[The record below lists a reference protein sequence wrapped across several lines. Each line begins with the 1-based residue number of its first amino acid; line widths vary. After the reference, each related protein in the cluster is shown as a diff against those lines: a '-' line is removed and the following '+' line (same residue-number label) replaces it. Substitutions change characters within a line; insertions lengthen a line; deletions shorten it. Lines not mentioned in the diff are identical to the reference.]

1 MKNDLT
7 ERLFNFAVAVIDIVR
22 KFPRSSEYQ
31 VISYQLCKSATSSG
45 ANYEEALAGSSKQDF
60 IYKTEISLREMK
72 ESNYWLR
79 IIREIEEESLQGG
92 ERLNELIGES
102 EELSKILATIII
114 RTKENVEASR

>member
-1 MKNDLT
+1 MKNDLAK
-7 ERLFNFAVAVIDIVR
+7 RFFDFAVGAINLIR
-22 KFPRSSEYQ
+22 KFPKLPEYQ
-31 VISYQLCKSATSSG
+31 AISYQLCKSATSAG
-45 ANYEEALAGSSKQDF
+45 ANYEEAQAGSSKQDF
-60 IYKTEISLREMK
+60 VYKAEISLREMK

-79 IIREIEEESLQGG
+79 IIREIEEESLQEG

>member
-1 MKNDLT
+1 
-7 ERLFNFAVAVIDIVR
+7 
-22 KFPRSSEYQ
+22 
-31 VISYQLCKSATSSG
+31 
-45 ANYEEALAGSSKQDF
+45 
-60 IYKTEISLREMK
+60 MK

-79 IIREIEEESLQGG
+79 IIREIEEESLQEG

>member
-1 MKNDLT
+1 MKNDLAK
-7 ERLFNFAVAVIDIVR
+7 RLFNFAVAIITLIR
-22 KFPRSSEYQ
+22 KFPKSPEYQ

-45 ANYEEALAGSSKQDF
+45 ANYEEAQAGSSKQDF

-79 IIREIEEESLQGG
+79 IIREIEEESLQER

-102 EELSKILATIII
+102 EELSKILATIIV

>member
-1 MKNDLT
+1 MKKDLAI
-7 ERLFNFAVAVIDIVR
+7 RLFDFAVSAINLIR
-22 KFPRSSEYQ
+22 KFPKSPEYQ

-45 ANYEEALAGSSKQDF
+45 ANYEEAQAGSSKQDF

-79 IIREIEEESLQGG
+79 IIREIKEESLQER

-102 EELSKILATIII
+102 EELSKILAAIIV
-114 RTKENVEASR
+114 RSKENVEASR